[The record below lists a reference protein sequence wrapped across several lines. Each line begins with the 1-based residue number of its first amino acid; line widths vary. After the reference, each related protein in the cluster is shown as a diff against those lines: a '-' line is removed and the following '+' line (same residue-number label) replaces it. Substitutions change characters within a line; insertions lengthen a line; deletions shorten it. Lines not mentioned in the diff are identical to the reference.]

1 MCNDMIPNMMPNMM
15 MPNIQQ
21 MQPYQMGMPF
31 NNMNYN
37 VESNDIN
44 TRLNAIER
52 QIRRINDRLTRL
64 EAVNNN
70 TYYNEEEEIDNNS
83 IYLM

>member
-1 MCNDMIPNMMPNMM
+1 MCNDIIPNMMPNMM
-15 MPNIQQ
+15 IPNIQQ

-37 VESNDIN
+37 VESNDIT

-52 QIRRINDRLTRL
+52 QIRRINDRLSKL
-64 EAVNNN
+64 EASNNN
-70 TYYNEEEEIDNNS
+70 TYYNEEDIDNNS
-83 IYLM
+83 IYMM

>member
-1 MCNDMIPNMMPNMM
+1 MCNDIIPNMMPNMM
-15 MPNIQQ
+15 IPNIQQ

-37 VESNDIN
+37 VESNDIS

-52 QIRRINDRLTRL
+52 QIRRINDRLSKL
-64 EAVNNN
+64 EASNNN
-70 TYYNEEEEIDNNS
+70 THYNEEDIDNNS
-83 IYLM
+83 IYMM